1 MTSAERLAKIESYGR
16 APEDLAAALKEFP
29 REMWKYKP
37 APDRWSIHEII
48 IHLADSEANSFI
60 RGRVFLAEPGK
71 TIMAYDQDKWTRELD
86 YHSQDTDLALD
97 LFRCLRK
104 STYLILHNQPMSVWE
119 RTIVHPEAG
128 LMTMDK
134 WLEIYEH
141 HIPGHINQMRNN
153 FEAWKKSKS
162 S

>member
-1 MTSAERLAKIESYGR
+1 MTHTERLARIESYGH
-16 APEDLAAALKEFP
+16 APENLASALKEFP
-29 REMWKYKP
+29 RDMWKYKP

-48 IHLADSEANSFI
+48 IHLGDSEANSFI

-104 STYLILHNQPMSVWE
+104 STWLILRNQPVSVWK
-119 RTIVHPEAG
+119 RTIVHPEIG
-128 LMTMDK
+128 LVTMDK
-134 WLEIYEH
+134 WLEIYDNH
-141 HIPGHINQMRNN
+141 TPGHINQMRKN
-153 FEAWKKSKS
+153 FEAWNNQRS
-162 S
+162 